1 VGRCSSP
8 EGARVGASR
17 RGYPCLDR
25 DRRRRGDIGGP
36 STSNEG
42 TTSMTDSTQKV
53 AQYLEEARAMELSLV
68 SDLQSQI
75 AMTPRGTYRSLLEKH
90 LRETRGHADGLS
102 TRLDELDHGSSPLE
116 MVGGVAQKVIG
127 QVMAVGKAPLNIVRG
142 SGGEEKVL
150 KNAKDSCAAEAL
162 EIATYIAVER
172 LANAV
177 NDERTA
183 KLAASIRDDEEKMLE
198 ALRDE
203 LPKLT
208 DAVVRADIYGDPSYD
223 LGTIGAVDAVK
234 ETAEEVVDTAREV
247 GESARRA
254 TREARKVP
262 GVAQAEGE
270 IKGAFASEE
279 DLAIP
284 NYDELTAEDIVAK
297 LPQLSQI
304 DLAKVDAYERKNQD
318 RVTVLNKIA
327 SLRGDEPWP
336 GYDELTV
343 SDVQAALRDAD
354 AELAEKVRAYEAS
367 HKNRSSVLKATERK
381 LAAV

>member
-1 VGRCSSP
+1 
-8 EGARVGASR
+8 
-17 RGYPCLDR
+17 
-25 DRRRRGDIGGP
+25 
-36 STSNEG
+36 
-42 TTSMTDSTQKV
+42 V

-208 DAVVRADIYGDPSYD
+208 DAVVRADVYGDPSYD

-247 GESARRA
+247 GESAKRA